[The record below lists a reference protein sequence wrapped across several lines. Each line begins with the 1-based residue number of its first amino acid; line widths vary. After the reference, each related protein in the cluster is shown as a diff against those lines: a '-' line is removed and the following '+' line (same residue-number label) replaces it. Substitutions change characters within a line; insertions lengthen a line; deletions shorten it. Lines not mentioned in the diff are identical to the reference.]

1 MPTSALDS
9 ALDTMSEL
17 QDEIDTSRLKIVENN
32 QFIARLRR
40 EVADALNETKR
51 EERSIDRRLT
61 KLKQVAQEI

>member
-1 MPTSALDS
+1 MPTS